1 MPENDRND
9 AALEPGVA
17 TTIAELRA
25 LGPTLG
31 HPDDRGYS
39 TAVQR
44 FVRRHQDDFIEAADL
59 VLADFES
66 TLPTADQ
73 PPTADADQQPA
84 ADPELSPEYKLGFAA
99 WYGLIFLHRRRKNY
113 ATVTQLVRRGQAP
126 FHGIAL
132 AQLMTVELIARQPDQ
147 HGGLDHGFELHAA
160 AHEVL
165 GEHLS
170 LSHFLGGQLH
180 LTRAVTTLDPDVRA
194 AALERAMHAFDR
206 AWSLRM
212 DYGRPLQQKAVA
224 HLERAEY
231 AQALVEI
238 DRAIEVEDSTTIDY
252 SIRLADYQA
261 TRLNILWKQQLA
273 RIEQAQQHQQTVVAD
288 IRNQFVDLIA
298 LIGLVIALLS
308 VTVNLSRTIDP
319 SRAVMLFLAA
329 GGVMLLVFAG
339 FRAMLLTGRNDML
352 RLRSLGVPIG
362 IGTAML
368 ALAFVGTLLLPV

>member
-1 MPENDRND
+1 MPQSNPEG
-9 AALEPGVA
+9 AVLEPGVA
-17 TTIAELRA
+17 ATIAELRA
-25 LGPTLG
+25 MVATLG

-59 VLADFES
+59 VLAGFES
-66 TLPTADQ
+66 TLSADAGR
-73 PPTADADQQPA
+73 PPTSGPD
-84 ADPELSPEYKLGFAA
+84 LSVESRLGFAA

-113 ATVTQLVRRGQAP
+113 GTVTQLVNRGRAP
-126 FHGIAL
+126 FRDIAL

-147 HGGLDHGFELHAA
+147 HGGLDYGFELHAA

-180 LTRAVTTLDPDVRA
+180 LVRAITTLDPDVRA
-194 AALERAMHAFDR
+194 VALERSIHAFDR
-206 AWSLRM
+206 AWSLRK

-261 TRLNILWKQQLA
+261 TRLNILWKQQLVQ
-273 RIEQAQQHQQTVVAD
+273 IEQAQQHQQMVVAD

-308 VTVNLSRTIDP
+308 VTVNLSRSIDP

-329 GGVMLLVFAG
+329 GGVMLLVFTG
-339 FRAMLLTGRNDML
+339 FRAMLATGRNDMV
-352 RLRSLGVPIG
+352 RWRSLGVPVG
-362 IGTAML
+362 IGSAML
-368 ALAFVGTLLLPV
+368 SLAFAGTLLLPA